1 MRSSRVKK
9 TTTRMTRA
17 TRKQLKPALSRHTCH
32 GATLRPQ
39 HGFNQLD
46 LERRKE
52 ERGIEERGGG
62 GERYRGGGE
71 RRRRE
76 V

>member
-9 TTTRMTRA
+9 TTTRMTSA

-32 GATLRPQ
+32 RATLRPQ

-46 LERRKE
+46 LERGRE
-52 ERGIEERGGG
+52 ERRG
-62 GERYRGGGE
+62 GERDRGE

-76 V
+76 G